1 MAEAI
6 STKNVVKFDGNSEGW
21 KFQMRAL
28 FVAHRI
34 WGIVDGSKTRPVTG
48 AANLETWE
56 VENAKAMF
64 LLSSTLEPT
73 QMRPL
78 LIFETAR
85 EIWQKLEV
93 LHQQKSASNRLLLS
107 TRLYEYKMSAN
118 DSIMQHVS
126 KINNMAAQL
135 LDVGETV
142 SETTVMA
149 KILGSLSPKY
159 VYFQT
164 AWDNVPPEMQ
174 TLDNHPLA
182 CYSRVLLN
190 HIINNRISQT
200 NQL

>member
-1 MAEAI
+1 M
-6 STKNVVKFDGNSEGW
+6 
-21 KFQMRAL
+21 FQMRVL

-34 WGIVDGSKTRPVTG
+34 WGIDDGSKTRPAAG
-48 AANLETWE
+48 AAYLETWE

-64 LLSSTLEPT
+64 LLSSTLEIT

-85 EIWQKLEV
+85 KMWQKLEV

-135 LDVGETV
+135 LDMGETV

-149 KILGSLSPKY
+149 KILGSLTKI
-159 VYFQT
+159 
-164 AWDNVPPEMQ
+164 
-174 TLDNHPLA
+174 
-182 CYSRVLLN
+182 RVFSN
-190 HIINNRISQT
+190 GVG
-200 NQL
+200 